1 MTKEENKEIVEFK
14 NKNYLRFFSI
24 VYLVII
30 IIVMTLFFTDLN
42 RMRHHQP
49 VVFSTWGFSYSPP
62 IDMNEEIIEMSIV
75 DFLMA
80 KGDKEYKHHMT
91 DKAFASI
98 RIYLIEEKDDGSF
111 YVYAWVLQE
120 KYYLENNEII
130 IDSSSSQPYRF
141 VLEKADDKFVVID
154 IRTPRLDYYEEDMKD
169 LFPRTVRKNM
179 ERIHNDGTIEK
190 LNLDIKK
197 QLKLYFH

>member
-1 MTKEENKEIVEFK
+1 
-14 NKNYLRFFSI
+14 
-24 VYLVII
+24 
-30 IIVMTLFFTDLN
+30 
-42 RMRHHQP
+42 
-49 VVFSTWGFSYSPP
+49 
-62 IDMNEEIIEMSIV
+62 MSIV

-130 IDSSSSQPYRF
+130 MDSDSSQPYRF
-141 VLEKADDKFVVID
+141 VLEKVDDQFVVID

-169 LFPRTVRKNM
+169 LFPRTVRKKM